1 MFGNMIGLS
10 EFWGSGFGR
19 EDPINTLILLSSNV
33 K

>member
-10 EFWGSGFGR
+10 EFWGGGFGQ
-19 EDPINTLILLSSNV
+19 EDLTLTLLSPNV